1 MEHPPQIVWP
11 LASAALA
18 ISVVATA
25 ALPLLKDLLPVR
37 RHFQRCFLAKWF
49 CERLLTRSSDIPHKQ
64 LIDAETDLVH
74 LATTFVAFPLLAK
87 TTQLKTYGCIAIVLL
102 AGCTS
107 TQVRWD
113 ATNIRK
119 QVMVYY
125 NDQIMDNLIKAK
137 NHVPFVHV
145 DITLLTSQGSSQIS
159 GTLGAGESRTHTDSP
174 AGTILRAVTR
184 PFTYS
189 VTPQQTETLSI
200 TSAPALGSQALAAPS
215 TYPPVLTATKK
226 TTAEVTDAQGT
237 PGNITTTTERT
248 LEALPRE
255 NIYQLYEKF
264 AASHL
269 SYDPTPPQKDT
280 YVPGTLKRWGSEYY
294 YIKQAEGLDYYK
306 FCKELFLKGQTGSL
320 EKALQQVQS
329 SAALQ
334 H

>member
-125 NDQIMDNLIKAK
+125 NDQIMDNLIRAT
-137 NHVPFVHV
+137 NHMPFVHV
-145 DITLLTSQGSSQIS
+145 DITLLTSQGGSQIS
-159 GTLGAGESRTHTDSP
+159 GTIGGGQSRTNTNTAKSSIVS
-174 AGTILRAVTR
+174 ATSSIMKAVT
-184 PFTYS
+184 
-189 VTPQQTETLSI
+189 
-200 TSAPALGSQALAAPS
+200 
-215 TYPPVLTATKK
+215 
-226 TTAEVTDAQGT
+226 
-237 PGNITTTTERT
+237 
-248 LEALPRE
+248 
-255 NIYQLYEKF
+255 
-264 AASHL
+264 
-269 SYDPTPPQKDT
+269 
-280 YVPGTLKRWGSEYY
+280 
-294 YIKQAEGLDYYK
+294 
-306 FCKELFLKGQTGSL
+306 
-320 EKALQQVQS
+320 
-329 SAALQ
+329 
-334 H
+334 

>member
-1 MEHPPQIVWP
+1 MKT
-11 LASAALA
+11 SM
-18 ISVVATA
+18 
-25 ALPLLKDLLPVR
+25 
-37 RHFQRCFLAKWF
+37 
-49 CERLLTRSSDIPHKQ
+49 
-64 LIDAETDLVH
+64 
-74 LATTFVAFPLLAK
+74 LATTFVSFPLLAK

-102 AGCTS
+102 AGCTA

-113 ATNIRK
+113 ATNIRE

-125 NDQIMDNLIKAK
+125 NDQIMDNLIRAK

-159 GTLGAGESRTHTDSP
+159 GTIGAGETRTHTDS
-174 AGTILRAVTR
+174 AVSGFMKAVTR

-189 VTPQQTETLSI
+189 VTPQQTESLSI
-200 TSAPALGSQALAAPS
+200 TAAPALGSQALAAPS
-215 TYPPVLTATKK
+215 AYPPVLTPTKV
-226 TTAEVTDAQGT
+226 TTGEDKDK
-237 PGNITTTTERT
+237 NITTTTERT

-269 SYDPTPPQKDT
+269 SDDPIQPKKDA
-280 YVPGTLKRWGSEYY
+280 YVPGTLKRWGTEYY
-294 YIKQAEGLDYYK
+294 YIKQAEGRDYYK
-306 FCKELFLKGQTGSL
+306 FCKDLFLKGQAGSL

-334 H
+334 LIR